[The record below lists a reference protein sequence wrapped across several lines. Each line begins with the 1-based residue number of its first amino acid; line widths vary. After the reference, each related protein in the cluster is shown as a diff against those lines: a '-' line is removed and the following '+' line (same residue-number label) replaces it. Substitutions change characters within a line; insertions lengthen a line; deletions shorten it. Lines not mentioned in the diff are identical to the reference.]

1 MIHGRICI
9 SSRVVY
15 NTEKRL
21 DVSLFVIVA
30 DCRYMSQI
38 ESVQIVKSQS
48 PSRTNL
54 LDSQSVKVDIFL
66 HVTPHGCRTVCD
78 QQYTVRDHLV

>member
-9 SSRVVY
+9 NRHVVY
-15 NTEKRL
+15 NTENRL
-21 DVSLFVIVA
+21 DVSFFVIVA
-30 DCRYMSQI
+30 GCRYMSQN

-54 LDSQSVKVDIFL
+54 HDSQSVKVDLFL
-66 HVTPHGCRTVCD
+66 HVTCHGSRTVCD
-78 QQYTVRDHLV
+78 QEYTVRDHLA